1 MMVSFLSLLW
11 GFVFFS
17 IAFFSPLTSSS
28 ELMKMYVN
36 KDGCDGCVGAG
47 VKVLLLLLEATL
59 CLVCRPLQASHRGC
73 SAVNV
78 RPEASV
84 GRQ

>member
-1 MMVSFLSLLW
+1 
-11 GFVFFS
+11 
-17 IAFFSPLTSSS
+17 
-28 ELMKMYVN
+28 MYVN